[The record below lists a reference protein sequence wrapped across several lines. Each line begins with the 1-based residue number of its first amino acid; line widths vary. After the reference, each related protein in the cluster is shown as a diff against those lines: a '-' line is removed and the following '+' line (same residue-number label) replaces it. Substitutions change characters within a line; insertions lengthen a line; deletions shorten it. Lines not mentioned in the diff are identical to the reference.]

1 MESSKCDFQF
11 ENIINSIETLDVN
24 RTLLWIL
31 HADKIPPHIGIS
43 TKGYYFSLKVNGKDE
58 NLPVE
63 KLLSLCQTKKMSVV
77 IVQLL
82 KNLSLEDLK
91 IKFSDFEKAEDIK
104 TTCLTPIKELFKNG
118 TNVLKLKDLLETLN
132 IRGEIKQVF
141 GLNLNNNFKGIPFY
155 TVEQI
160 QKRLE
165 LLRHAER

>member
-11 ENIINSIETLDVN
+11 ESIINSIETLDVN

-43 TKGYYFSLKVNGKDE
+43 TQGSYFSLKVNGKDE
-58 NLPVE
+58 DLPVE
-63 KLLSLCQTKKMSVV
+63 KLLSLCQIKKMSVV

-91 IKFSDFEKAEDIK
+91 MKFSDFEKAEDIK
-104 TTCLTPIKELFKNG
+104 TTCLTPIKELFTNE
-118 TNVLKLKDLLETLN
+118 TNVLKLKDLLETQN
-132 IRGEIKQVF
+132 KKGEIEKVF
-141 GLNLNNNFKGIPFY
+141 GLNLRSTFKGIPFY
-155 TVEQI
+155 TTEQI

-165 LLRHAER
+165 FLKYVER